1 MLLIVGYLIV
11 IGGLLGGFIMAGGH
25 PGDLFVLSELVTVCG
40 VTLGLLVIS
49 SSMNGLKNL
58 IASIMVCLKGH
69 SVSKEDVEELLK
81 LMYELFNT
89 ARRNGLIA
97 LEDHVM
103 DPKKSAIFSKYK
115 SMAASH
121 ARLDFLCNGLKP
133 LIDGRIKPDQLE
145 SLMMVSVNNKE
156 EESAEPVH
164 MLQLIGDSL
173 PGIGIIAAVMGII
186 HVMAIVDQ
194 GAAKVGK
201 AVAGALTGTL
211 MGVLGAYGF
220 VNPTA
225 AKVKHNN
232 IFEAQYFMALTKGLC
247 GFAQGMAPMMAIEVA
262 RRCLDHTLVPSADQ
276 LEEMVKTVGKG

>member
-1 MLLIVGYLIV
+1 
-11 IGGLLGGFIMAGGH
+11 MAGGH
-25 PGDLFVLSELVTVCG
+25 PGDLFVMSELVTVGG
-40 VTLGLLVIS
+40 VTVGLLVIS
-49 SSMNGLKNL
+49 ASMN
-58 IASIMVCLKGH
+58 ALKGLLKAFMTALKGG
-69 SVSKEDVEELLK
+69 SVSKDDAVEVLK
-81 LMYELFNT
+81 LLYELFNT

-103 DPKKSAIFSKYK
+103 DPSKSAIFSKYK
-115 SMAASH
+115 SVAHSH
-121 ARLDFLCNGLKP
+121 ERLDFLCNGLRP

-145 SLMMVSVNNKE
+145 SLMMVSVNAKE
-156 EESAEPVH
+156 EEASEPVH

-194 GAAKVGK
+194 GAAMVGK

-225 AKVKHNN
+225 AKVKANN
-232 IFEAQYFMALTKGLC
+232 TLDSQYYLCMTKGLC
-247 GFAQGMAPMMAIEVA
+247 GFAQGMAPLMAVEVS
-262 RRCLDHTLVPSADQ
+262 RRCLDHTLTPSADQ
-276 LEEMVKTVGKG
+276 LEELLKTVGK